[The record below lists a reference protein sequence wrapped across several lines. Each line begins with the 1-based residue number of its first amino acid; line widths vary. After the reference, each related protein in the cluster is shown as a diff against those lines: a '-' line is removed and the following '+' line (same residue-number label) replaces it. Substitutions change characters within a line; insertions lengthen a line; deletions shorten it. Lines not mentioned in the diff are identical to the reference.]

1 MPIVSVS
8 LGDEDIEN
16 LDSIQKAYKLKGRSD
31 AVRASLR
38 MATSNLQDLRDL
50 EGQVEGVLIA
60 VRRDHA
66 DPWLSN
72 IQASHV
78 GVVTTQLHSH
88 LKDRKCLEV
97 MILSGSASEI
107 RSMILDIEASGK
119 AEYVRFVQQ

>member
-1 MPIVSVS
+1 MPIISVS
-8 LGDEDIEN
+8 LGDDDVAN
-16 LDSIQKAYKLKGRSD
+16 LDRIQKEYNLKGRSD

-38 MATSNLQDLRDL
+38 MTTDSLQDLRDL
-50 EGQVEGVLIA
+50 QGQVEGVLIA

-78 GVVTTQLHSH
+78 GVVSTQLHSH

-97 MILSGSASEI
+97 MILSGGAEEI